1 MDWGLVVVC
10 RGSEGEGEDED
21 VRTQDSKRLQP
32 DGMRYDVR
40 YDVSF
45 CVLYP

>member
-21 VRTQDSKRLQP
+21 VRTQDSRLKETP
-32 DGMRYDVR
+32 A
-40 YDVSF
+40 
-45 CVLYP
+45 